1 MGEPATRPSHAPET
15 RWQIAGRV
23 ALLLVLLYVFLMG
36 VNGLGGGLRLLGGG
50 LLDSFF
56 RATSN
61 PFLGL
66 IVGIL
71 GTSLVQSSS
80 VTTSLIVGMVAAP
93 ENALPLA
100 NAVPMIMGAN
110 IGTTVTNTMV
120 SLAHMRNREEF
131 RRAFAMATCHDFF
144 NFLTVVFLLP
154 LELTFGFLQ
163 HSAEVL
169 AGLVAGIGGWT
180 YHSPV
185 EMAVRAGV
193 APVQRALSLL
203 SDSRSIQATLL
214 TLSAAA
220 MIYVALAL
228 IVKNMRSLLRRQVE
242 GAVHSTLGGNPLVS
256 MLVGLVVT
264 VMVQSSSITTS
275 LLVPLGA
282 AGVITL
288 AQAFPAT
295 IGANIGTT
303 VTALIAALAVSGP
316 HAQDGVTI
324 ALVHLLFNLSGT
336 VIIYPLKPIRN
347 IPLFGARRLAE
358 VAARSRLAALAY
370 VLGAFYLLPG
380 ILAWLNH

>member
-1 MGEPATRPSHAPET
+1 M
-15 RWQIAGRV
+15 
-23 ALLLVLLYVFLMG
+23 VLLYVFLMG

-56 RATSN
+56 HATSN

-120 SLAHMRNREEF
+120 SLAHMRRREEF
-131 RRAFAMATCHDFF
+131 RRAFAVATCHDFF
-144 NFLTVVFLLP
+144 NFLAVVLLLP
-154 LELTFGFLQ
+154 AELAFGFLQ
-163 HSAEVL
+163 HSAEAV
-169 AGLVAGIGGWT
+169 AGLFAGAGGWA
-180 YHSPV
+180 YHSPI
-185 EMAVRAGV
+185 ERAVRAGV
-193 APVQRALSLL
+193 DPVQAALSLL
-203 SDSRSIQATLL
+203 SGSRQVQAVLL
-214 TLSAAA
+214 VVSSAA
-220 MIYVALAL
+220 MIYLAL
-228 IVKNMRSLLRRQVE
+228 VLIVRNMRKLLRRQVE
-242 GAVHSTLGGNPLVS
+242 GAVQGALGGSPLVS
-256 MLVGLVVT
+256 MLVGLGVT
-264 VMVQSSSITTS
+264 VMVQSSSIATS

-282 AGVITL
+282 AGVISL

-316 HAQDGVTI
+316 RAQEGVTI
-324 ALVHLLFNLSGT
+324 ALVHLLFNLAGA
-336 VIIYPLKPIRN
+336 VLIYPLKPVRN
-347 IPLFGARRLAE
+347 IPLFLAKRLAE

-370 VLGAFYLLPG
+370 VVGAFYLLPG
-380 ILAWLNH
+380 ILAWLNR